1 MRQEG
6 GRVSFS
12 LTLPIACPS
21 HNRLMRL
28 CAVVAVLLLLVSPA
42 ACAEDPCSG
51 SVEAACGAALRNQDA
66 TRANARV
73 DLVIVGIEKLAAD
86 MKQGFSEMKA
96 DMVSMA
102 RSIAE
107 NARGIAEL
115 RSDFHSWTAGPA
127 AKIVMCFGSALAVL
141 LLFMLRNPR
150 KVGEIWAVV
159 TGTAGLQQQVQ
170 GAQQEHRP

>member
-1 MRQEG
+1 MLIFELKKGDFMASFQMFWMYTSSSAILADCCHKMSKPF
-6 GRVSFS
+6 SFS
-12 LTLPIACPS
+12 CRAT
-21 HNRLMRL
+21 
-28 CAVVAVLLLLVSPA
+28 A
-42 ACAEDPCSG
+42 AFDLASSQSRHFC
-51 SVEAACGAALRNQDA
+51 
-66 TRANARV
+66 TV
-73 DLVIVGIEKLAAD
+73 DDCIEKLAAD

-96 DMVSMA
+96 EMVSMA

>member
-96 DMVSMA
+96 EMVSMA